1 MGGKLT
7 QGVDRDRN
15 QHSDSSEGPVA
26 PRGPI
31 STLNFTRN
39 SFLIVLEG
47 IGDAKCSKN
56 NKINAIPKRFAN
68 LHTDPSNMNHD
79 QL

>member
-1 MGGKLT
+1 M

-15 QHSDSSEGPVA
+15 QHSDPSGAPVD
-26 PRGPI
+26 PRGPM
-31 STLNFTRN
+31 STQNFIRN

-56 NKINAIPKRFAN
+56 SKYN
-68 LHTDPSNMNHD
+68 LSDVQWHVCD
-79 QL
+79 QS